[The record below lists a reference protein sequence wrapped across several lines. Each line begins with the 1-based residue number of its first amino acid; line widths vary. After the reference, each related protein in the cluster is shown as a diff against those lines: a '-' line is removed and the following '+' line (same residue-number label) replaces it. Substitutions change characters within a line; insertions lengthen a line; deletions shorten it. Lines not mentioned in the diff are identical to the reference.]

1 MSDWNKRIKA
11 KGDARRIRE
20 MQQEK
25 GIRFPG
31 PNEVLTDVPPFDN
44 AGDAITWFNRLTAAQ
59 IRSIKDVPFKI
70 SGRMPMTFT
79 QRINLPSMNFDSLE
93 KTTTSSA
100 LQQVF
105 KKVKSGGE
113 GIEEW
118 VGARKGG
125 MIASKPAPH
134 DWRSA
139 CGGTWPWRFLI
150 KTPSS

>member
-1 MSDWNKRIKA
+1 MGGAMSRWNNEIKA
-11 KGDARRIRE
+11 RGDQRRIDE

-25 GIRFPG
+25 GIHFPG

-44 AGDAITWFNRLTAAQ
+44 AGDAITWFNKLTAAQ
-59 IRSIKDVPFKI
+59 IRQVKDIPFKI
-70 SGRMPMTFT
+70 SGRLPLTFT

-105 KKVKSGGE
+105 KKIKSGGE

-118 VGARKGG
+118 VGAKRGG
-125 MIASKPAPH
+125 AIYEPAKKN
-134 DWRSA
+134 
-139 CGGTWPWRFLI
+139 GGLMYYGHQDAQKFI
-150 KTPSS
+150 

>member
-1 MSDWNKRIKA
+1 MGGAMSRWNDQLKA
-11 KGDARRIRE
+11 AGDKRRIDE

-44 AGDAITWFNRLTAAQ
+44 AGDAITWFNKLTAAQ
-59 IRSIKDVPFKI
+59 IKQVKDVPFKI
-70 SGRMPMTFT
+70 SGRLPLTFA

-105 KKVKSGGE
+105 KKIKSGGE

-118 VGARKGG
+118 VGAKKGG
-125 MIASKPAPH
+125 AIAPVRPH
-134 DWRSA
+134 MM
-139 CGGTWPWRFLI
+139 GQQKHGKIGF
-150 KTPSS
+150 

>member
-11 KGDARRIRE
+11 EGDARRIRE

-31 PNEVLTDVPPFDN
+31 PNEVLTDVPSFSD
-44 AGDAITWFNRLTAAQ
+44 AGDALTWFNRLTAAQ
-59 IRSIKDVPFKI
+59 IRQVKDVPFKI

-105 KKVKSGGE
+105 KKVKDGGSGL
-113 GIEEW
+113 EEW

-125 MIASKPAPH
+125 MIAPKPAPMI
-134 DWRSA
+134 
-139 CGGTWPWRFLI
+139 GGQRAAARGRGGF
-150 KTPSS
+150 

>member
-1 MSDWNKRIKA
+1 
-11 KGDARRIRE
+11 

-59 IRSIKDVPFKI
+59 IRSIKDV
-70 SGRMPMTFT
+70 
-79 QRINLPSMNFDSLE
+79 RINLPSMNFDSLE

>member
-1 MSDWNKRIKA
+1 MSNWNKEIKA
-11 KGDARRIRE
+11 RGDARRIEE

-25 GIRFPG
+25 GIKFPQ
-31 PNEVLTDVPPFDN
+31 PNEVLTDVPSTFGN

-59 IRSIKDVPFKI
+59 IRQIKDVPFKI
-70 SGRMPMTFT
+70 SGRLPLTFT

-105 KKVKSGGE
+105 KKIKSGGE

-118 VGARKGG
+118 VGAARGG
-125 MIASKPAPH
+125 PIVPARPQMMGQQQKH
-134 DWRSA
+134 
-139 CGGTWPWRFLI
+139 GKIGM
-150 KTPSS
+150 